1 MLVKNHHVL
10 YHMEFMEEIRQ
21 LKQSASKSSN
31 TSSLSSSGRSSS
43 NNQSLDLYSHSHPIF
58 WGSLSV
64 DQLNHI
70 RPGLLRV
77 EVLTTGKNG
86 TSTTLSLQSK
96 YQEYYQAQQHQPFH
110 LAIDS
115 PAARSVNTH
124 PCCHRNVSR
133 SLLSSSSLENDHPTA
148 DQVIVWESAI
158 AGMHV
163 RQMPKTSSLLDW
175 VAILPINGQSLLIP
189 GYWSGTHG
197 VLGPNQPKKPSSA
210 LNEYMA
216 QSAGWIASRPEVM
229 DYQVNLCRGKSSF
242 VPPFEAPHVMDDG
255 LSFFADSVEYWSG
268 GLQLWGQ
275 QCSIQRLVA
284 LQPELFSKHL
294 IYHTANNKQN
304 ELPPARFTK
313 SSTLLGQLHTVV
325 QAARQEQYKIKDH
338 RRNSLGRPRDTDGKE
353 EFQDNSWLYEFL
365 DGIRN
370 NVF

>member
-10 YHMEFMEEIRQ
+10 YHMEFMEEIRR

-31 TSSLSSSGRSSS
+31 TSSSSSPERSSS
-43 NNQSLDLYSHSHPIF
+43 SQNLDLLSHSHPIF

-77 EVLTTGKNG
+77 EVLTTTSNG
-86 TSTTLSLQSK
+86 TSTTLNNQRK
-96 YQEYYQAQQHQPFH
+96 YQEYYLAQQHQPFH

-115 PAARSVNTH
+115 PAARSVNAH

-133 SLLSSSSLENDHPTA
+133 SLLSSSSLENEHPTA
-148 DQVIVWESAI
+148 DQVMVWETAI

-163 RQMPKTSSLLDW
+163 RQMPQTSGLLDW
-175 VAILPINGQSLLIP
+175 VAILPIQGQSLLIP

-197 VLGPNQPKKPSSA
+197 VLGPNQTKKPSSL
-210 LNEYMA
+210 LNEYVA
-216 QSAGWIASRPEVM
+216 QSAGWMASRPEVM
-229 DYQVNLCRGKSSF
+229 DFQVNLCRGESSF
-242 VPPFEAPHVMDDG
+242 VPPFEAPHVTEDG
-255 LSFFADSVEYWSG
+255 LSFITDSVEYWSG

-275 QCSIQRLVA
+275 PCSIQRLVA

-304 ELPPARFTK
+304 ELPAERFTK

-338 RRNSLGRPRDTDGKE
+338 RRNNRGRPRHTDGKE
-353 EFQDNSWLYEFL
+353 VFQDNSWLYEFL

-370 NVF
+370 HVF